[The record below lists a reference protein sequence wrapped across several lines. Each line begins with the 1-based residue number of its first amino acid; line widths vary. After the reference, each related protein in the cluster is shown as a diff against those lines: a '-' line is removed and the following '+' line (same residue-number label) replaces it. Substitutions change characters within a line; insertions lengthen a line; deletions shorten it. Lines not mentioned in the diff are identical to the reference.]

1 MFKNPIHLVLFLA
14 SSTLLPLLAEDY
26 PGYKQVRELGG
37 LIEYR
42 LESNGL
48 TVLLLE
54 EHSAPVATFMVTYL
68 VGSRN
73 EVTGTTGSTHLLEH
87 LMFKGTD
94 KFNKENGT
102 DVFSQLQNVG
112 ALINA
117 TTWLDRTN
125 YYANLPSDHL
135 ELPIEIEADR
145 MRGLRLREEDRR
157 LEMTVVRNE
166 FERGENNPYSS
177 LEKEIFASAFIAHPY
192 HHSTI
197 GWRSDIENV
206 PIEKLREFYETYYWP
221 DNATV
226 SIIGDFDTKTALE
239 LVKKHFGQI
248 PAAPNSI
255 PQIYTTEP
263 PQRGPRRVV
272 VKRTGQL
279 GVVAIAHKVPEGSH
293 NDTFTLMVLDFI
305 MDNGKNSRL
314 YRALIDKGLAVNTFN
329 DYMPFRDPGLFIPVA
344 FIAPG
349 ITHKQVEEA
358 ILDVYENI
366 KRAGVTAAEVD
377 RAINQLSAQTAYA
390 RDGSY
395 SIASELNEAIA
406 MGDWTFYVRSIEE
419 VKKVTPE
426 DVQRVVKTYM
436 IEDSSTT
443 GHFIPL
449 PAGGESVGE
458 TSVPSSWI
466 NERNALFY
474 RHKENLTYNM
484 PGSFVRDESGG
495 KGFQR
500 AVSSP
505 EGSPYKTSRP
515 DTGFADSIVRK
526 TIHGIDVIS
535 MKTSVKDVVTLH
547 GSLFA
552 GDFFSPAD
560 SLALADLTGYMI
572 DKGTTLQDKFAL
584 AEKLESVGAYLSFS
598 VGVHNLGISG
608 KFLKKDLPTVINLL
622 AEQLRQP
629 AFDPE
634 ELEKLKKQR
643 VGQLKRSL
651 ENTDTL
657 SSRSLSRLA
666 FPPEHPNYLPPL
678 EYLINDIEKVTVDDL
693 KTFYDRHYGPNSM
706 ILVAVGDLAPKTLH
720 RAIKSAFTGWKGGV
734 DLPEAPKAS
743 APAPGP
749 ETIVYMEDKPSVSV
763 QIGMPSTLKKTDPDY
778 LPVMLGTYI
787 FGGNFSARLMRI
799 IRDEEGL
806 TYHVRS
812 RMQGDIYSD
821 GLWYIYASFAPQL
834 LDNGLLSVRRE
845 LTRWHREGVTADE
858 LRAKKDTLIGSY
870 KVRLATTGGLAAR
883 ILSFAQRGYPV
894 TYLDQYPLDIEAVTL
909 ESVNANI
916 KKYLDPDKM
925 ITVMAGSVPEKK
937 MEPLIDTNN
946 R

>member
-1 MFKNPIHLVLFLA
+1 MIINRIHLVLICA
-14 SSTLLPLLAEDY
+14 GAALLPLFAEDY
-26 PGYKQVRELGG
+26 SGYKQVRVLGG

-42 LESNGL
+42 LDSNGL

-54 EHSAPVATFMVTYL
+54 EHSSPEATFMITYL

-94 KFNKENGT
+94 KFNKESGT
-102 DVFSQLQNVG
+102 DVFRQLQNVG
-112 ALINA
+112 AIINA

-125 YYANLPSDHL
+125 YYANLPSDKL

-157 LEMTVVRNE
+157 PEMTVVRNE
-166 FERGENNPYSS
+166 FERGENNPYYS
-177 LEKEIFASAFIAHPY
+177 LDKEIFASAFIAHPY

-206 PIEKLREFYETYYWP
+206 PIEKLREFYGTYYWP
-221 DNATV
+221 DNATI
-226 SIIGDFDTKTALE
+226 SIIGDFETKTALD
-239 LVKKHFGQI
+239 LVKKHFGHI
-248 PAAPNSI
+248 TPAPNPI

-263 PQRGPRRVV
+263 QQRGPRRVV

-279 GVVAIAHKVPEGSH
+279 GMVGIAHKVPEGSH
-293 NDTFTLMVLDFI
+293 NDTFPLMVLDYI

-314 YRALIDKGLAVNTFN
+314 YRTLVDQGLAVNIFN
-329 DYMPFRDPGLFIPVA
+329 DYAPFRDPGLFIPYA
-344 FIAPG
+344 YLAPG
-349 ITHKQVEEA
+349 ITHMQVEEA

-366 KRAGVTAAEVD
+366 KRAGVTPAEVD
-377 RAINQLSAQTAYA
+377 RAINQLAAQTAYA

-406 MGDWTFYVRSIEE
+406 MGDWTFYVRSLEE
-419 VKKVTPE
+419 IKKVTPE

-436 IEDSSTT
+436 IEDASTT
-443 GHFIPL
+443 GHYIPL
-449 PAGGESVGE
+449 PAGGASIGNN
-458 TSVPSSWI
+458 SAPSSWI
-466 NERNALFY
+466 KTKNALFF
-474 RHKENLTYNM
+474 RHEENLTHNG
-484 PGSFVRDESGG
+484 PGSFVRDDFGG
-495 KGFQR
+495 KEFQR

-505 EGSPYKTSRP
+505 EGSPNKSSRP
-515 DTGFADSIVRK
+515 AVGFADSIVRK

-552 GDFFSPAD
+552 GDFFSPSD

-572 DKGTTLQDKFAL
+572 DKGTTRQDKFEL

-608 KFLKKDLPTVINLL
+608 KFLKKDLPTVIDLL

-643 VGQLKRSL
+643 IGQLKRSL
-651 ENTDTL
+651 DNTDTL

-678 EYLINDIEKVTVDDL
+678 EDLINDIEKVTVDDL
-693 KTFYDRHYGPNSM
+693 KAFYARHYGPNSM
-706 ILVAVGDLAPKTLH
+706 ILVAVGDLTPKTLH
-720 RAIKSAFTGWKGGV
+720 RAMKDAFAGWTGGV
-734 DLPEAPKAS
+734 DLPKVPEAS

-763 QIGMPSTLKKTDPDY
+763 NIGMPISLKKTDPDY

-799 IRDEEGL
+799 VRDKEGL

-821 GLWYIYASFAPQL
+821 GLWFIYASFAPQL

-845 LTRWHREGVTADE
+845 LNKWYSDGVTADE

-870 KVRLATTGGLAAR
+870 KVRLATTGGLAGR
-883 ILSFAQRGYPV
+883 ILSFVQRGYPV
-894 TYLDQYPLDIEAVTL
+894 TYLDKYPLEVEAVTL
-909 ESVNANI
+909 ESVNANL

-925 ITVMAGSVPEKK
+925 ITVMAGSIPQDK
-937 MEPLIDTNN
+937 